1 MDAAELDVVTGA
13 FSYTGKYIT
22 HRLLANGRR
31 VRTLTGHPDHPDP
44 FGGRGATAPYA
55 FDDPAAL
62 TASLRGADTLFNTYW
77 VRFCRGGVT
86 FDQAV
91 GNSRILFRAARNA
104 GVRRIVHTSVTN
116 PSADSQ
122 LPYFRGK
129 ALVEQALA
137 ESGVSYAILRPALL
151 FAPED
156 VLINNIAWML
166 RRCPI
171 FAVLGRGDYR
181 LQPIF
186 AEDYADLAVEA
197 ARRDEDIIQDAVGPE
212 TFTFDELVRLIAEAI
227 GSRAWIVHVRPGL
240 ALFLSRLLGML
251 VGDVV
256 LTRDEADGL
265 MADLLA
271 TDAAPVGHTR
281 LSDWLRANADGVG
294 RRYASA
300 LSRHFRGLTS
310 HTE

>member
-1 MDAAELDVVTGA
+1 MTDTELHVVTGA
-13 FSYTGKYIT
+13 SSYTGKYIT
-22 HRLLANGRR
+22 RRLLAEGRR

-44 FGGRGATAPYA
+44 FDGQVATAPYA

-62 TASLRGADTLFNTYW
+62 TGSLRGADTLFNTYW

-86 FDQAV
+86 FDQAAE
-91 GNSRILFRAARNA
+91 NSSILFRAARDA

-116 PSADSQ
+116 PSADSP

-129 ALVEQALA
+129 ALVEEALV

-186 AEDYADLAVEA
+186 AEDYADLAVEV
-197 ARRDEDIIQDAVGPE
+197 ARRDDNVVQDAVGPE
-212 TFTFDELVRLIAEAI
+212 TFTFGELVRLIAEAI
-227 GSRAWIVHVRPGL
+227 GSRAWIVHMRPGL
-240 ALFLSRLLGML
+240 ALFLSRLLGVL
-251 VGDVV
+251 VRDVI
-256 LTRDEADGL
+256 LTRNEVAGL
-265 MADLLA
+265 MADLLV
-271 TDAAPVGHTR
+271 TDAPPVGTTR
-281 LSDWLRANADGVG
+281 LSDWLRANADSVG
-294 RRYASA
+294 RRYASE
-300 LSRHFRGLTS
+300 LSRHFR
-310 HTE
+310 